1 MAPVGNDRFH
11 GRGGFH
17 DKDGFH
23 GKVVVGID
31 TLEDSLAA
39 LDWAAQ
45 TASQRGADLEIVHGV
60 QFTPAVDPW
69 TAGYAPEILEQLD
82 EAVWNQLAQARQVAV
97 RQVHGD
103 VRATLVH
110 DHPRP
115 ALLAAARHADLL
127 VTGARRRNRL
137 RAGLFGGFQLGST
150 SLFAAS
156 HAPCPVVV
164 VRGPAVEGARDVV
177 VGFDGSPAAT
187 AAARW
192 AVGHAAGTGAR
203 VRVLLVWHSV
213 AHVAIGL
220 DPIAVQQTRD
230 ADETA
235 AHARLEDL
243 LGWLREE
250 EPRVDVTGAV
260 IEDLHP
266 EDVLLEA
273 AGTCALLVVGS
284 RGHVALTSALIGSTS
299 HAVLHHAS
307 TPVVVVPDAEQIAH
321 RRRQA
326 EHSLARH

>member
-1 MAPVGNDRFH
+1 MAAGQH
-11 GRGGFH
+11 GTHAR
-17 DKDGFH
+17 FH

-31 TLEDSLAA
+31 TLEDSRAA

-45 TASQRGADLEIVHGV
+45 AAGARGADLEIVHGA
-60 QFTPAVDPW
+60 QFAPAPDPW
-69 TAGYAPEILEQLD
+69 TAGYAPELLEHLD
-82 EAVWNQLAQARQVAV
+82 EAVWDELAQARQLAV
-97 RQVHGD
+97 RQLATDRLPGVHGD

-115 ALLAAARHADLL
+115 ALLTAARHADLL

-177 VGFDGSPAAT
+177 VGFDGSLAAT

-192 AVGHAAGTGAR
+192 ALAHAADTGVR
-203 VRVLLVWHSV
+203 VRVLLVWHSAV
-213 AHVAIGL
+213 HGGAGL
-220 DPIAVQQTRD
+220 DPVAVQQALA

-243 LGWLREE
+243 LDWLREE
-250 EPRVDVTGAV
+250 EPGVEVSGSAV
-260 IEDLHP
+260 EDPHP

-273 AGTCALLVVGS
+273 AATCALLVVGS
-284 RGHVALTSALIGSTS
+284 RGHGALASALIGSTS
-299 HAVLHHAS
+299 HAVLHHAC
-307 TPVVVVPDAEQIAH
+307 TPVVVVPDAEQVAH
-321 RRRQA
+321 RRRQV